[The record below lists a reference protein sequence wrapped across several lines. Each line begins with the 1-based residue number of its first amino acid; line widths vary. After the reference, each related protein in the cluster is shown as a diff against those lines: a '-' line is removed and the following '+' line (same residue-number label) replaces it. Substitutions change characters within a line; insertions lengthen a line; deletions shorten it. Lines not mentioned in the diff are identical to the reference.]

1 MYSTTA
7 FFFFFLKATKSIDG
21 TEKSIPPKKHLQ
33 EVPRT
38 LVRVSR
44 EGEST
49 CQTLRSHSSDRATS
63 PRLSISRNSDL
74 DDVDKDPHILITRYF
89 LSKRLGALLTIGH
102 SYRAIGHTGLV
113 PKRSIDP
120 ESASGDPSVFSFGI
134 TCGRLGSCYS
144 DAPRTPGTEE
154 ARCGRKGKQAVW
166 RFFSRPAVGDLQPTR
181 ILYFTL
187 RGQRQAFSPTV
198 KYTLTADSSSLLSRL
213 MFNYTYVSSTHPWSV
228 TGRWKKSC
236 PGTLGSALR
245 WEGIHVRSFVNS
257 THS

>member
-1 MYSTTA
+1 M
-7 FFFFFLKATKSIDG
+7 
-21 TEKSIPPKKHLQ
+21 
-33 EVPRT
+33 T

-44 EGEST
+44 ESEST

-102 SYRAIGHTGLV
+102 NYRAIGHTGLV

-120 ESASGDPSVFSFGI
+120 ESSASGDPSVFSFGI

-144 DAPRTPGTEE
+144 DAPRIPGTEE
-154 ARCGRKGKQAVW
+154 ARGSRKGRQAVW
-166 RFFSRPAVGDLQPTR
+166 RFFFRGPPLVICNLH
-181 ILYFTL
+181 FTL

-213 MFNYTYVSSTHPWSV
+213 MFNYVSSTHPWSV

-245 WEGIHVRSFVNS
+245 WEGIHVRPFVNS